1 MLNRAENCELFALE
15 RKILWSEAEAKR
27 ANEPWEKFNCD
38 VWTQEEVEE
47 ILRYEQIRGRG
58 Q

>member
-1 MLNRAENCELFALE
+1 MNYFALE

-47 ILRYEQIRGRG
+47 ILRYEQIRERG